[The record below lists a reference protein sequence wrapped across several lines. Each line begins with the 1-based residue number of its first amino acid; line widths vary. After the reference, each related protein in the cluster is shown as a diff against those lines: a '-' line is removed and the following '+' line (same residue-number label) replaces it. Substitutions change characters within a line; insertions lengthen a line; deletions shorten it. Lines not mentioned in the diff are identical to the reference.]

1 MTLDK
6 RKELLELARQ
16 YMSQGYS
23 AFEAI
28 RLAEIVLEQLERKME
43 NERD

>member
-16 YMSQGYS
+16 YMSEGYN
-23 AFEAI
+23 ALEAI
-28 RLAEIVLEQLERKME
+28 KLAEIVLEKLERELE
-43 NERD
+43 NE